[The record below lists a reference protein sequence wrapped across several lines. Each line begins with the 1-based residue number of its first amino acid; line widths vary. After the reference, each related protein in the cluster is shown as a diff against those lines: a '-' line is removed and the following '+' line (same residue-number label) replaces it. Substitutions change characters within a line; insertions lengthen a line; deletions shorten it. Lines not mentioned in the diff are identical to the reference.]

1 MHELSVDMRNMYD
14 HSQTSVLSEGK
25 DYKLNINFF
34 KKESTETGESILT
47 IYDLVIP
54 PQSEIVINF
63 GIVKNLMQFEKYP
76 NDPSRGLNIMQ
87 MPVLYQIVGENTKW

>member
-1 MHELSVDMRNMYD
+1 
-14 HSQTSVLSEGK
+14 VLAEGK
-25 DYKLNINFF
+25 DYKINLDFF
-34 KKESTETGESILT
+34 KRTTTETGESILT

-63 GIVKNLMQFEKYP
+63 GISKNLMQFEKYP

-87 MPVLYQIVGENTKW
+87 MPVLYQIVGENTAW